1 MALQLI
7 QQQIRADIGHSFEG
21 WQLQEVLLEDWG
33 QWALDISMQDLEYA
47 TYLIKLTQWKHF
59 QDLYPKPQAS
69 GRTHN
74 ATYWKHFQEYLEDA
88 FWHPNGVYIR
98 DLFIICEHARLAR
111 IAALHAGA

>member
-47 TYLIKLTQWKHF
+47 AYLIKRTQWKT
-59 QDLYPKPQAS
+59 LSGPVRNAAS
-69 GRTHN
+69 PGKGAQCHL
-74 ATYWKHFQEYLEDA
+74 LE
-88 FWHPNGVYIR
+88 
-98 DLFIICEHARLAR
+98 
-111 IAALHAGA
+111 ALSTIPGG